1 MPQSRAPLSST
12 VASRITEDLFLL
24 SEHDDGDGS
33 GAVAT
38 GTGAYDGGPA
48 VEPRRR
54 TKRIGLSSSLSSS
67 SSALGRGS

>member
-12 VASRITEDLFLL
+12 VASRITEDLL

>member
-12 VASRITEDLFLL
+12 VASRITEDLL

-33 GAVAT
+33 GAVAA
-38 GTGAYDGGPA
+38 GSGGGSCDGP

-67 SSALGRGS
+67 SDLGRGS